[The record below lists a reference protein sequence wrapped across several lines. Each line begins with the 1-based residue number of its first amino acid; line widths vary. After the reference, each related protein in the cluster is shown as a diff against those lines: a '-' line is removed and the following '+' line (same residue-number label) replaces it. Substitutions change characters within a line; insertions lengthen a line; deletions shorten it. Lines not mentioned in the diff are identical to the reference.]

1 MTGWTVK
8 DEANHIYTFPD
19 FNLAGD
25 ATVTLYT
32 GAGIDTTAELYWD
45 SSGYR
50 CNAIWNN
57 DGDTLY
63 LRDISGNLVISYS
76 YGGFE

>member
-1 MTGWTVK
+1 MTDWSVK
-8 DEANHIYTFPD
+8 DEANHVYTFPD
-19 FNLAGD
+19 FELKGG

-32 GAGIDTTAELYWD
+32 GSGMDTNTALYWD
-45 SSGYR
+45 SSSHT

-63 LRDISGNLVISYS
+63 LREAGGNLVISYS